1 VSGRPL
7 SLAVPPE
14 LVDVIAEH
22 VGEIVAERVIER
34 LGTATGSP
42 WMTVAEAAEYLR
54 WPRER
59 LYKLTAAGAIPH
71 RKHDGRLLF
80 SRDELAEWIDGY
92 REGPSP
98 LRPARAHRKAA

>member
-1 VSGRPL
+1 MERGLSLDLPSELLDALAARLADRIAAHAVDAVSGY
-7 SLAVPPE
+7 
-14 LVDVIAEH
+14 
-22 VGEIVAERVIER
+22 
-34 LGTATGSP
+34 SP

-80 SRDELAEWIDGY
+80 HRDEVDEWLEAY
-92 REGPSP
+92 REGPVP
-98 LRPARAHRKAA
+98 FRRAESRRSAV